1 LLEWIRQATQQRFGP
16 VRLLRPGRICE
27 VAFDDLEPSARR
39 KSGFRLTGVRLQRW
53 RSDCGLM
60 DVDDVQRLR
69 DLVVPEIA
77 TDAL

>member
-1 LLEWIRQATQQRFGP
+1 
-16 VRLLRPGRICE
+16 
-27 VAFDDLEPSARR
+27 
-39 KSGFRLTGVRLQRW
+39 VRLQRW

-69 DLVVPEIA
+69 DLVVPGIA